1 MAVYVM
7 PDCAMNSPNCS
18 LLLVVLWVVAAASI
32 AGLVGVGVG
41 VGVELVAGME
51 FVVPIVLVLL
61 SFPKKRFCVS
71 STCEITSI
79 VASAISVSIISI
91 TAVVSGNGASEH

>member
-41 VGVELVAGME
+41 VELVAGME

-71 STCEITSI
+71 STCEITSV